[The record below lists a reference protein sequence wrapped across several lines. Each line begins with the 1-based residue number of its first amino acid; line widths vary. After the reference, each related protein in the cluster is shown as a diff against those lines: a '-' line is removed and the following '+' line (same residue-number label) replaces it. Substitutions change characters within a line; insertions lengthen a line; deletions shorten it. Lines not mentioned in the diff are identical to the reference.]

1 MAASLPSGQ
10 DAQQAEMTRKEFR
23 LARRIGVDLGCR
35 SRTEGISRKLNR
47 KGTDMA
53 EETNWKKWEGPG
65 EPEGKGGMS
74 TPESSQPEE
83 VEGRGRK
90 MAMITCYL
98 CGATGAIEHDAQWY
112 TCWKCGG
119 TATTMVG

>member
-1 MAASLPSGQ
+1 MGASLPSAQ
-10 DAQQAEMTRKEFR
+10 DAEQAEMTRKEFR
-23 LARRIGVDLGCR
+23 LARRMEVDLECR
-35 SRTEGISRKLNR
+35 WRTEGITELERNC
-47 KGTDMA
+47 MA
-53 EETNWKKWEGPG
+53 EEKNWKKWEGPG

-74 TPESSQPEE
+74 IPESSQPEE

-119 TATTMVG
+119 TATTMMS

>member
-1 MAASLPSGQ
+1 MAASLPPAQ

-23 LARRIGVDLGCR
+23 LARRIEVDLGSR
-35 SRTEGISRKLNR
+35 SRTEGIELNR
-47 KGTDMA
+47 KGTCMA
-53 EETNWKKWEGPG
+53 EATNWKKWEGPG

-74 TPESSQPEE
+74 SPESSQPEE

-119 TATTMVG
+119 TATTMVA